1 MTDKATR
8 SAATA
13 AAKRRSADARARKA
27 GLKPDAP
34 KLPARTPVAA
44 AAQEALQA
52 PAVLLPY
59 QQRWVA
65 DQATL
70 KVAGKGRRVGLTW
83 AEAADD
89 VLIAAAMGG
98 SNVFY
103 ISANEDMAR
112 EYIEAVGM
120 WAKHFSQ
127 AASEVAD
134 GIYDDSDDGAAERR
148 YIKTFE
154 VTFPLSGKRIVALSS
169 RPSNLRGKQG
179 VVVIDEAAY
188 APDLDK
194 LLKAAMAMVLWGDRV
209 RIISTH
215 DGADNP
221 FAELIDEVRAGKR
234 GTVGVDQDASVHHI
248 PFSLAVAEGLYKR
261 VCLRQGKVWTQE
273 AEDKWVA
280 GAKAMYADNADEE
293 LEAIPAQGGGNYL
306 ALALITA
313 RMSPSTPIVRGR
325 WDGAFVLLP
334 DAVRRLAV
342 KGWIAEQLDP
352 ILAQLN
358 PLHRHRFGWDF
369 ARVADLSVLTITA
382 QDGALNRRTVLV
394 VELANCPFA
403 HQEQILW
410 HIIDRLPRFSGGAM
424 DAGGNGAQVAENTA
438 LRYGMQLVHQVKL
451 SQAWYVEH
459 MPKLKAAL
467 EDGTLTDI
475 PRDEHLQ
482 SDLRAVKVTRGVPQV
497 ANRVQTKDADGVKL
511 QRHGDFAIAAVMECY
526 IASADVGEIAWQSV
540 PGKLGSAPPVGSA
553 AAFFGRQ
560 ADQDAY
566 AGSMDG
572 W

>member
-8 SAATA
+8 SASTA

-27 GLKPDAP
+27 GLKPEAP
-34 KLPARTPVAA
+34 TLPAHTPVAA

-70 KVAGKGRRVGLTW
+70 KIAPKGRRVGLTW

-154 VTFPLSGKRIVALSS
+154 VTFPLSGRRIVALSS

-188 APDLDK
+188 APDLGK

-221 FAELIDEVRAGKR
+221 FAELIDEVHAGKR

-261 VCLRQGKVWTQE
+261 VCLRQGKVWTQA

-280 GAKAMYADNADEE
+280 GAKAMYADNAHEE
-293 LEAIPAQGGGNYL
+293 LEAIPSQGGGNYL

-313 RMSPSTPIVRGR
+313 RMSPNTSIVRGR

-342 KGWIAEQLDP
+342 KGWIAEQLAP

-358 PLHRHRFGWDF
+358 PLQRHRFGWDF
-369 ARVADLSVLTITA
+369 ARVADLSVLTVTA
-382 QDGALNRRTVLV
+382 QDGALNRRVVLV

-424 DAGGNGAQVAENTA
+424 DAGGNGAHIAETTA
-438 LRYGMQLVHQVKL
+438 LRYGVQLVHQVKL

-482 SDLRAVKVTRGVPQV
+482 SDLRAIKVMRGVPQV
-497 ANRVQTKDADGVKL
+497 ANRVQTKDAEGIKL
-511 QRHGDFAIAAVMECY
+511 QRHGDYAIASVMECY
-526 IASADVGEIAWQSV
+526 IAAADVGEIAWTSV
-540 PGKLGSAPPVGSA
+540 PGKLSSEPVPGSAD
-553 AAFFGRQ
+553 AFFRRS
-560 ADQDAY
+560 ASSLEY
-566 AGSMDG
+566 AGGMDG

>member
-13 AAKRRSADARARKA
+13 AAKRRSADTRARKA

-34 KLPARTPVAA
+34 MLPVRTPVTV

-70 KVAGKGRRVGLTW
+70 KIGEKGRRVGLTW

-188 APDLDK
+188 APDLGQ

-215 DGADNP
+215 DGSDNP
-221 FAELIDEVRAGKR
+221 FAELIQDVRAGKR

-248 PFSLAVAEGLYKR
+248 PFSMAVAEGLYKR
-261 VCLRQGKVWTQE
+261 VCLRQGKLWTQE

-293 LEAIPAQGGGNYL
+293 LEAIPAQSGGNYL
-306 ALALITA
+306 PLAMILQ
-313 RMSPSTPIVRGR
+313 RMSPHTPIVRGR
-325 WDGAFVLLP
+325 WDVPFALL
-334 DAVRRLAV
+334 DETVRRLAV
-342 KGWIAEQLDP
+342 KGWITETLDP
-352 ILAQLN
+352 LLTKLN

-369 ARVADLSVLTITA
+369 ARVADLSVLAITA
-382 QDGALNRRTVLV
+382 QDNALVRHVVLV
-394 VELANCPFA
+394 VELANCPFSS
-403 HQEQILW
+403 QEQILW

-424 DAGGNGAQVAENTA
+424 DAGGNGAHIAETTA
-438 LRYGMQLVHQVKL
+438 QRYGVQMIHQVKL
-451 SQAWYVEH
+451 SQSWYVEH
-459 MPKLKAAL
+459 MPKLKAAF
-467 EDGTLTDI
+467 EDGTLIDI

-482 SDLRAVKVTRGVPQV
+482 SDLRAIKVIKGIPQV
-497 ANRVQTKDADGVKL
+497 VNRVQTKDADGVKL
-511 QRHGDFAIAAVMECY
+511 QRHGDFAIASVMECY
-526 IASADVGEIAWQSV
+526 IAHAEVGEIAWQSA
-540 PGKLGSAPPVGSA
+540 PGKLAHDPLPGSAD
-553 AAFFGRQ
+553 AFFKRAQSDMG
-560 ADQDAY
+560 Y